1 MVSNVDVSF
10 EVVKEA
16 SHNYSAVVT
25 CQSDKGTPPVTFS
38 LYNWTGLVT
47 SITSEDRK
55 ATFQVALILGVHM
68 GWLQCQANN
77 GEQPAYSK
85 RIPVHVGTNPSA
97 REHTALEWGLSL
109 LLSSTMSPT
118 VPVSG
123 PVIISS
129 DYDVEENYAVIGLRF
144 YCRAA
149 AGSQPLYRWFLNNTL
164 LQDRGSFYYVVNQPP
179 EQSILLLSVGRR
191 STGTYC
197 CEVQDSFDNASG
209 VSSQR
214 LFVSREG
221 TSAPPRRAV
230 SRAWVHLCHPV
241 LLLQQ

>member
-1 MVSNVDVSF
+1 MSNLDISF
-10 EVVKEA
+10 KVVKEA
-16 SHNYSAVVT
+16 SQNYSAVVT
-25 CQSDKGTPPVTFS
+25 CQSDKGTPPVTFA
-38 LYNWTGLVT
+38 LYNWTELVT

-55 ATFQVALILGVHM
+55 ATFKVPLILGMHM
-68 GWLQCQANN
+68 GWLQCQAKN
-77 GEQPAYSK
+77 GDQPAYSK
-85 RIPVHVGTNPSA
+85 RIPVQIGMNRSA
-97 REHTALEWGLSL
+97 QEHTALECGLSL

-129 DYDVEENYAVIGLRF
+129 DYDVKENYAVIGLRF

-149 AGSQPLYRWFLNNTL
+149 AGSQPLYRWFLNKTL

-209 VSSQR
+209 VSSER
-214 LFVSREG
+214 LFMSKEG
-221 TSAPPRRAV
+221 TSAPTDGPYAEPQ
-230 SRAWVHLCHPV
+230 VHLCHPV